1 MKMPVCVWKEV
12 VKTQRD
18 FLWSDLEKKRKISWV
33 NWDTVTKS
41 RCDGGLGVRDLRRVN
56 LSLLAKWKWRFLNV
70 DCDSW
75 KLVLQAKYG
84 DLTGSLHNQQLDN
97 NVRMASVWWKDIVN
111 LEANDRWFSNTVVK
125 KVGDG
130 RLTAFWTDI
139 WISNVSLKDRF
150 PRLFSVSSIQEAKV
164 GSVGSWV
171 NGRWCW
177 AIAWRQNLFVWED
190 ELRAKLMEILLGA
203 SLSMLEDKWVWLVEA
218 DGVFSVKSCY
228 SLLSRR
234 VLPLVDIPVVYFTRQ
249 QILFN
254 DYTLFHSAT
263 NIV

>member
-1 MKMPVCVWKEV
+1 
-12 VKTQRD
+12 
-18 FLWSDLEKKRKISWV
+18 
-33 NWDTVTKS
+33 
-41 RCDGGLGVRDLRRVN
+41 
-56 LSLLAKWKWRFLNV
+56 
-70 DCDSW
+70 
-75 KLVLQAKYG
+75 
-84 DLTGSLHNQQLDN
+84 
-97 NVRMASVWWKDIVN
+97 
-111 LEANDRWFSNTVVK
+111 VVK

-164 GSVGSWV
+164 GSAGSWV

-234 VLPLVDIPVVYFTRQ
+234 VLPLVDIPVVYFIRQ

-263 NIV
+263 NILFNDYTAIDKVLHINPMFSL